1 MSTTAAST
9 GGDMAA
15 FGAVTVTSICTRLRR
30 RRRRERERERERE
43 KHIDN
48 QQVTTPCRVTP
59 PLDARGG
66 LISRMNKNPFTSGN
80 VHLVPNIVVV
90 LL

>member
-30 RRRRERERERERE
+30 RRRRRERERERER
-43 KHIDN
+43 K
-48 QQVTTPCRVTP
+48 
-59 PLDARGG
+59 AY
-66 LISRMNKNPFTSGN
+66 
-80 VHLVPNIVVV
+80 
-90 LL
+90 